1 MFSIIIPTLNNLEYL
16 KFCIYS
22 IKKNSKFNHEIIP
35 HVNIGNDGTIDYD
48 IVITRQNFSTGYNL
62 TRMTCMITS
71 VYFSSEPTREQLR
84 GRINRLDQNNPKI
97 EYITVIVGILE
108 LVHNNYERVKL
119 ISRCLQHGED
129 LKDLAET
136 LSQDN
141 IIGQMVHYF
150 QKNVEDIIMG
160 NQPEKKQRMLST
172 DPYVS
177 MMKE

>member
-1 MFSIIIPTLNNLEYL
+1 MTLQDDKVMRHKIPDRMMSTTFTL
-16 KFCIYS
+16 
-22 IKKNSKFNHEIIP
+22 P
-35 HVNIGNDGTIDYD
+35 ID
-48 IVITRQNFSTGYNL
+48 
-62 TRMTCMITS
+62 
-71 VYFSSEPTREQLR
+71 
-84 GRINRLDQNNPKI
+84 NRK
-97 EYITVIVGILE
+97 VVGIVNYIADDNGITPLALWVKIKPTDSYIDRE
-108 LVHNNYERVKL
+108 LRASGKL

-160 NQPEKKQRMLST
+160 NQPDKKQRMLST

-177 MMKE
+177 IMKE

>member
-1 MFSIIIPTLNNLEYL
+1 MTLQDDKVMRHKIPDRMMSTTFTL
-16 KFCIYS
+16 
-22 IKKNSKFNHEIIP
+22 P
-35 HVNIGNDGTIDYD
+35 ID
-48 IVITRQNFSTGYNL
+48 
-62 TRMTCMITS
+62 
-71 VYFSSEPTREQLR
+71 
-84 GRINRLDQNNPKI
+84 NRK
-97 EYITVIVGILE
+97 VVGIVNYIADDNGITPLALWVKIKPSDSYIVRE
-108 LVHNNYERVKL
+108 LRACGKL

-150 QKNVEDIIMG
+150 QKNVEDIILG
-160 NQPEKKQRMLST
+160 VQPDKKQRMLST

>member
-1 MFSIIIPTLNNLEYL
+1 MTLQDDKVMRHKIPDRMMSTTFTL
-16 KFCIYS
+16 
-22 IKKNSKFNHEIIP
+22 P
-35 HVNIGNDGTIDYD
+35 ID
-48 IVITRQNFSTGYNL
+48 
-62 TRMTCMITS
+62 
-71 VYFSSEPTREQLR
+71 
-84 GRINRLDQNNPKI
+84 NRK
-97 EYITVIVGILE
+97 VVGIVNYIADDNGITPLALWVKIKPTDSYIDRE
-108 LVHNNYERVKL
+108 LRASGKL

-160 NQPEKKQRMLST
+160 NQPDKKQRMLST

>member
-1 MFSIIIPTLNNLEYL
+1 MTLQDDKVMRHKIPDRMMSTTFTL
-16 KFCIYS
+16 
-22 IKKNSKFNHEIIP
+22 P
-35 HVNIGNDGTIDYD
+35 ID
-48 IVITRQNFSTGYNL
+48 
-62 TRMTCMITS
+62 
-71 VYFSSEPTREQLR
+71 
-84 GRINRLDQNNPKI
+84 NRK
-97 EYITVIVGILE
+97 VVGIVNYIADDNGITPLALWVKIKPTDSYIDRE
-108 LVHNNYERVKL
+108 LRASGKL

-150 QKNVEDIIMG
+150 QKNVEDIILG
-160 NQPEKKQRMLST
+160 VQPDKKQRMLST